1 MLLEAYDIRK
11 SFPGNPPVEILKGI
25 SLHIHAGEL
34 VAIVGS
40 SGAGK
45 STLLHIL
52 GTLDKPDS
60 GRILFRNEEVSFS
73 NSRELDRFRNKNIG
87 FVFQFHQLLPE
98 LTAAENIMVPCL
110 IAGQKMKVAR
120 DRAMQMLELFH
131 LTDRAK
137 NRPSALSGGEQQRV
151 ALARALANDP
161 PLILADEP
169 SGNLDAANA
178 LEMHTLF
185 VNLASSLNKAF
196 VVVTHNPLLA
206 DMAHRVLTMKD
217 GQLITRA

>member
-1 MLLEAYDIRK
+1 MEAHDIRK
-11 SFPGNPPVEILKGI
+11 SFAGNPPVEILKGI
-25 SLHIHAGEL
+25 SMHINAGEL
-34 VAIVGS
+34 VVVVGS

-60 GRILFRNEEVSFS
+60 GKILFQGKELSFAD
-73 NSRELDRFRNKNIG
+73 SRSLDRFRNKNIG

-98 LTAAENIMVPCL
+98 LTTAENIMVPCL
-110 IAGQKMKVAR
+110 IAGQSMKTSR
-120 DRAMQMLELFH
+120 ERAMQLLELFH

-161 PLILADEP
+161 PLVLADEP

-185 VNLASSLNKAF
+185 VNLATSLNKAF

-217 GQLITRA
+217 GQIINGQ

>member
-1 MLLEAYDIRK
+1 M
-11 SFPGNPPVEILKGI
+11 
-25 SLHIHAGEL
+25 HINAGEL
-34 VAIVGS
+34 VVVVGS

-60 GRILFRNEEVSFS
+60 GKILFQGKELSFAD
-73 NSRELDRFRNKNIG
+73 SRSLDRFRNKNIG

-98 LTAAENIMVPCL
+98 LTTAENIMVPCL
-110 IAGQKMKVAR
+110 IAGQSMKTSR
-120 DRAMQMLELFH
+120 ERAMQLLELFH

-161 PLILADEP
+161 PLVLADEP

-185 VNLASSLNKAF
+185 VNLATSLNKAF

-217 GQLITRA
+217 GQIINGQ

>member
-1 MLLEAYDIRK
+1 MEAHDIRK
-11 SFPGNPPVEILKGI
+11 SFAGNPPVEILKGI
-25 SLHIHAGEL
+25 SMHINAGEL
-34 VAIVGS
+34 VVVVGS

-60 GRILFRNEEVSFS
+60 GKILFQGKELSFAD
-73 NSRELDRFRNKNIG
+73 SRSLDRFRNKNIG

-98 LTAAENIMVPCL
+98 LTTAENIMVPCL
-110 IAGQKMKVAR
+110 IAGQSMKISR
-120 DRAMQMLELFH
+120 ERAMQLLELFH

-185 VNLASSLNKAF
+185 VNLATSLNKAF

-217 GQLITRA
+217 GQIINGQ